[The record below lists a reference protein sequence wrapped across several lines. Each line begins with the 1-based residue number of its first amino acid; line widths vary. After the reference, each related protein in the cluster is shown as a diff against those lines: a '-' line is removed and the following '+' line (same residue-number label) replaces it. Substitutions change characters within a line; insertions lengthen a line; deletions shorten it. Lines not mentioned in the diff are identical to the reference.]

1 MTSGLVLGVDV
12 GGSRLAGGLVERA
25 GGVVHTVAVPTA
37 GRGPGHVLE
46 NLLDLVT
53 SLVQEADRLG
63 RRVVGLGVGV
73 PGVVDGASGCIG
85 ADIQNLPELREVPLG
100 RILADRTGL
109 PVAVDN
115 DVNALLLGEWTFG
128 QARGL
133 RHVAMLAVGTGVG
146 GALILNGELVRGA
159 AGYAGEAG
167 HIPVELEGDP
177 CFCGSQGCV
186 KTYAAGPDLARRAR
200 ALFERTPTPILGALC
215 AGAPDRIDAPAV
227 LTAAANGD
235 PVALAV
241 TAKAAQALGAAV
253 AALINLCNPE
263 LILLGGGV
271 LEAGEILME
280 PIRRWAGFYAFNA
293 AVQATRIA
301 RSSFTKASGVQGAA
315 ALFLTDAS
323 RAAVASAWAGSAPA
337 GP

>member
-1 MTSGLVLGVDV
+1 VTGGLVLGLDV
-12 GGSRLAGGLVERA
+12 GGSRLAGGLVEPSGEVLHA
-25 GGVVHTVAVPTA
+25 ISVPTA
-37 GRGPGHVLE
+37 RRGPGRVLD
-46 NLLDLVT
+46 NLLDVVQ
-53 SLVQEADRLG
+53 SLRCEADG
-63 RRVVGLGVGV
+63 RGRSVVGVGVGV
-73 PGVVDGASGCIG
+73 PGVVDEVSGSIG
-85 ADIQNLPELREVPLG
+85 PDIQNLPELRHIPLG
-100 RILADRTGL
+100 RILAEQTGL
-109 PVAVDN
+109 RIAIDN

-159 AGYAGEAG
+159 SGYGGEVG
-167 HIPVELEGDP
+167 HLCVELEGEA

-200 ALFERTPTPILGALC
+200 ILFAHTPTPILGMLC
-215 AGAPDRIDAPAV
+215 GGASERIDAACV
-227 LTAAANGD
+227 LTAAAQGD

-271 LEAGEILME
+271 LEVGEILMR
-280 PIRRWAGFYAFNA
+280 PIRRWAGFYAFGA
-293 AVQATRIA
+293 AARATRIV
-301 RSSFTKASGVQGAA
+301 RSAFTKESGVQGAA
-315 ALFLTDAS
+315 ALFLTRAS
-323 RAAVASAWAGSAPA
+323 RPGAASWARAVPASR
-337 GP
+337 